1 MLPGCSSAGP
11 LATRRDPERDRSMSA
26 IESQL
31 ASNLAALD
39 QRIRAAAARAGRSPN
54 EITLVVVTKYAPDA
68 AVLALEKFQR
78 LELGENRPQQLV
90 RRADIARWAHWHLIG
105 RLQTNKV
112 KAVLPATVLIHSVD
126 TVKLLERISQAA
138 MDLRQTCPV
147 LLEINISGEASKQ
160 GFEPDVLRR
169 VWADILKLPGI
180 ELRGLMTMAPFSD
193 DPEDARP
200 VFRKLREFRDELQ
213 ERTGGDLTHHPLRD
227 LSMGMTGDFEVAIE
241 EGATLIRVGSAVFE
255 NIPQ

>member
-1 MLPGCSSAGP
+1 
-11 LATRRDPERDRSMSA
+11 MSD

-39 QRIRAAAARAGRSPN
+39 LRIRAAAERAGRSPN

-90 RRADIARWAHWHLIG
+90 RRAEMAPWAHWHLIG

-112 KAVLPATVLIHSVD
+112 KMVLPSTVLIHSVD
-126 TVKLLERISQAA
+126 SVKLLERISQTAI
-138 MDLRQTCPV
+138 DSRQTHPV
-147 LLEINISGEASKQ
+147 LLEVNISGEPSKQ
-160 GFEPDVLRR
+160 GFDLDELRGA
-169 VWADILKLPGI
+169 WSGMLKLPGI
-180 ELRGLMTMAPFSD
+180 EVGGLMTMAPFTEN
-193 DPEDARP
+193 PEDARP
-200 VFRKLREFRDELQ
+200 VFRGLREFRDELR
-213 ERTGGDLTHHPLRD
+213 ERAGTDGGRHSLRD
-227 LSMGMTGDFEVAIE
+227 LSMGMTGDFEIAIE

-255 NIPQ
+255 GIRQ